1 MLLNLFY
8 STFILSK
15 LEFGFYKSHIYGL
28 FTPYFD
34 SDYTYF
40 SFFKRFFNFL
50 FGFWW
55 FFWIM
60 KTFSTTLKD
69 KKDSQIKLRKYKT
82 AELVKILSHNSML

>member
-8 STFILSK
+8 SNFILSK